1 MKRVFIK
8 EVERMKEVRIFDL
21 DNNTFTFYY
30 HSKNLGFKFGVE
42 KAFSVEEMGYKSIKD
57 MIKEL
62 KKRNLLGSEISYQEL
77 LELEKIGYIKLGAD
91 RIKRAGRINAA
102 DFQDVIKKLKKHDID
117 PIDSERTIIESYLSS
132 VQ

>member
-8 EVERMKEVRIFDL
+8 EVERMKEVRIFNLND
-21 DNNTFTFYY
+21 NTFTFYY

-42 KAFSVEEMGYKSIKD
+42 KSFSVEVMGYKSIKH

-62 KKRNLLGSEISYQEL
+62 KKRNLLGTEISYQEL

-102 DFQDVIKKLKKHDID
+102 DFQDVIEKLKKYGID
-117 PIDSERTIIESYLSS
+117 PAASQKMIIESYLNS

>member
-1 MKRVFIK
+1 MTRVFIK
-8 EVERMKEVRIFDL
+8 EAESMKEVRIFNLND
-21 DNNTFTFYY
+21 NTFTFYY

-42 KAFSVEEMGYKSIKD
+42 KAFSVEEIGYKSIKH

-62 KKRNLLGSEISYQEL
+62 KKRNLLGSEISCQEL

-102 DFQDVIKKLKKHDID
+102 DFQDVIEKLKKYGID
-117 PIDSERTIIESYLSS
+117 PAASQKMIIESYLNS

>member
-8 EVERMKEVRIFDL
+8 EADRMKEVRIFNLND
-21 DNNTFTFYY
+21 NTFTFYY

-42 KAFSVEEMGYKSIKD
+42 KSFSVEVMGYKSIKH

-62 KKRNLLGSEISYQEL
+62 KKRNLLGTEISHQEL
-77 LELEKIGYIKLGAD
+77 FDLEKIGYIKLGIE
-91 RIKRAGRINAA
+91 RIKRVGRINTA
-102 DFQDVIKKLKKHDID
+102 DFQDVIEKLKKYDID

-132 VQ
+132 IQ

>member
-8 EVERMKEVRIFDL
+8 EVERMKEVRMFDL

-42 KAFSVEEMGYKSIKD
+42 KAFSVEEIGYKSIKH

-62 KKRNLLGSEISYQEL
+62 KKRNLLGSEISCQEL

-91 RIKRAGRINAA
+91 RIKRAGRINTA
-102 DFQDVIKKLKKHDID
+102 DFQDVIEKLKKYGID
-117 PIDSERTIIESYLSS
+117 PGAAAKMIIESYLNS

>member
-8 EVERMKEVRIFDL
+8 EVERMKEVTMFDL

-42 KAFSVEEMGYKSIKD
+42 ESFSVEVMGYKSIKH

-62 KKRNLLGSEISYQEL
+62 KKRNLLGTEISYQEL

-102 DFQDVIKKLKKHDID
+102 DFQDVIEKLKKYGID
-117 PIDSERTIIESYLSS
+117 PGAAAKMIIESYLNS

>member
-8 EVERMKEVRIFDL
+8 EVERMKEVTMFDL

-42 KAFSVEEMGYKSIKD
+42 ESFSVEVMGYKSIKH

-62 KKRNLLGSEISYQEL
+62 KKRNLLGTEISYQEL

-102 DFQDVIKKLKKHDID
+102 DFQDIIKKLKK
-117 PIDSERTIIESYLSS
+117 
-132 VQ
+132 

>member
-8 EVERMKEVRIFDL
+8 EVEKMKEIRIFDL

-42 KAFSVEEMGYKSIKD
+42 KSFLIEEMGYKSIKY

-62 KKRNLLGSEISYQEL
+62 KKRNLLGNETSYQEL
-77 LELEKIGYIKLGAD
+77 LKLEKIGYIKLGIE
-91 RIKRAGRINAA
+91 RIKRAGRINTA
-102 DFQDVIKKLKKHDID
+102 DFQDVIEKLKKYGID

>member
-8 EVERMKEVRIFDL
+8 EVERMKEVRMFDL

-42 KAFSVEEMGYKSIKD
+42 ESFSVEVMGYKSIKH

-62 KKRNLLGSEISYQEL
+62 KKRNLLGTEISYQEL
-77 LELEKIGYIKLGAD
+77 LELEKMGYIKLGAD

-102 DFQDVIKKLKKHDID
+102 DFQDIIEKLKKYGID
-117 PIDSERTIIESYLSS
+117 PGAAAKMIIESYLNSI
-132 VQ
+132 Q

>member
-8 EVERMKEVRIFDL
+8 EVERMKEVRIFNLND
-21 DNNTFTFYY
+21 NTFTFYY
-30 HSKNLGFKFGVE
+30 HSKNLCFKFGVE
-42 KAFSVEEMGYKSIKD
+42 KSFPIEEMGYKSIKH

-62 KKRNLLGSEISYQEL
+62 KKRNLLGAEISHQEL

-102 DFQDVIKKLKKHDID
+102 DFQDVIEKLKKYDID
-117 PIDSERTIIESYLSS
+117 PTDSERTIIESYLSS
-132 VQ
+132 FQ

>member
-42 KAFSVEEMGYKSIKD
+42 KAFSVEEMGYKSIKH

-62 KKRNLLGSEISYQEL
+62 KKRNLLGTEISHQEL
-77 LELEKIGYIKLGAD
+77 FDLEKIGYIKLGIE
-91 RIKRAGRINAA
+91 RIKRAGRINTA
-102 DFQDVIKKLKKHDID
+102 DFQDVIEKLKKYDID

>member
-8 EVERMKEVRIFDL
+8 EVERMKEVTMFDL

-42 KAFSVEEMGYKSIKD
+42 ESFSVEVMGYKSIKH

-62 KKRNLLGSEISYQEL
+62 KKRNLLGTEISSQEL

-102 DFQDVIKKLKKHDID
+102 DFQDVIEKLKKYGID
-117 PIDSERTIIESYLSS
+117 PAASQKMIIESYLNS

>member
-8 EVERMKEVRIFDL
+8 EAERMKEVRMFDL

-42 KAFSVEEMGYKSIKD
+42 KSFSVEVMGYKSIKH

-62 KKRNLLGSEISYQEL
+62 KKRNLLGTEISHQEL
-77 LELEKIGYIKLGAD
+77 FELEKIGYIKLAID
-91 RIKRAGRINAA
+91 RIKRAGGIDTANFK
-102 DFQDVIKKLKKHDID
+102 DIIEKLKKYGID
-117 PIDSERTIIESYLSS
+117 PGAAAKMIIESYLNS

>member
-8 EVERMKEVRIFDL
+8 EVEKMKEIRIFDL

-42 KAFSVEEMGYKSIKD
+42 KSFLIEEMGYKSIKH

-62 KKRNLLGSEISYQEL
+62 KKRNLLGNETSYQEL
-77 LELEKIGYIKLGAD
+77 LKLEKIGYIKLGAD

-102 DFQDVIKKLKKHDID
+102 DFQDVIEKLKKYGID
-117 PIDSERTIIESYLSS
+117 PAASQKMIIESYLNSI
-132 VQ
+132 Q

>member
-8 EVERMKEVRIFDL
+8 EVERMKEVTMFDL

-42 KAFSVEEMGYKSIKD
+42 ESFSVEVMGYKSIKH

-62 KKRNLLGSEISYQEL
+62 KKRNLLGTEISHQEL
-77 LELEKIGYIKLGAD
+77 FDLEKIGYIKLGIE

-102 DFQDVIKKLKKHDID
+102 DFQDIIEKLKKYGID
-117 PIDSERTIIESYLSS
+117 PGAAAKMIIESYLNG

>member
-8 EVERMKEVRIFDL
+8 EVEKMKEIRIFDL

-30 HSKNLGFKFGVE
+30 HSKNLCFKFGVE
-42 KAFSVEEMGYKSIKD
+42 KSFPIEEMGYKSIKH

-62 KKRNLLGSEISYQEL
+62 KKRNLLGSEISCQEL

-102 DFQDVIKKLKKHDID
+102 DFQDVIEKLKKYGID
-117 PIDSERTIIESYLSS
+117 PAASQKMIIESYLNSI
-132 VQ
+132 Q

>member
-8 EVERMKEVRIFDL
+8 EVEKMKEIRIFDL

-42 KAFSVEEMGYKSIKD
+42 KSFLIEEMGYKAIKY

-62 KKRNLLGSEISYQEL
+62 KKRNLLGSEISCQEL
-77 LELEKIGYIKLGAD
+77 LELEKIGYIKLAID
-91 RIKRAGRINAA
+91 RIKRAGGIDTANFK
-102 DFQDVIKKLKKHDID
+102 DIIEKLKKYGID
-117 PIDSERTIIESYLSS
+117 PGASQKMIIESYLNS

>member
-8 EVERMKEVRIFDL
+8 EVERMKEVRMFNL

-42 KAFSVEEMGYKSIKD
+42 KSFLIEEMGYKSIKY

-62 KKRNLLGSEISYQEL
+62 KKRNLLGSEISCQEL

-102 DFQDVIKKLKKHDID
+102 DFQDVIEKLKKYGID
-117 PIDSERTIIESYLSS
+117 PAASQKMIIESYLNS

>member
-8 EVERMKEVRIFDL
+8 EVERMKEVTMFDL

-42 KAFSVEEMGYKSIKD
+42 ESFSVEVMGYKSIKH

-62 KKRNLLGSEISYQEL
+62 KKRNLLGTEISYQEL
-77 LELEKIGYIKLGAD
+77 LELEKMGYIKLGAD

-102 DFQDVIKKLKKHDID
+102 DFQDIIEKLKKYGID
-117 PIDSERTIIESYLSS
+117 PGAAAKMIIESYLNSI
-132 VQ
+132 Q

>member
-8 EVERMKEVRIFDL
+8 EVERMKEVRMFNL

-42 KAFSVEEMGYKSIKD
+42 KSFLIEEMGYKSIKH

-62 KKRNLLGSEISYQEL
+62 KKRNLLGSEISCQEL

-102 DFQDVIKKLKKHDID
+102 DFQDVIEKLKKYGID
-117 PIDSERTIIESYLSS
+117 PAASQKMIIESYLNS

>member
-8 EVERMKEVRIFDL
+8 EAERMKEVRMFDL

-42 KAFSVEEMGYKSIKD
+42 KSFLIEEMGYKSIKH

-62 KKRNLLGSEISYQEL
+62 KKRNLLGSEISCQEL

-102 DFQDVIKKLKKHDID
+102 DFQDIIEKLKKYGID
-117 PIDSERTIIESYLSS
+117 SIDSERTIIESYWNS

>member
-8 EVERMKEVRIFDL
+8 EVERMKEVRMFDL

-42 KAFSVEEMGYKSIKD
+42 KSFLIEEMGYKSIKH

-62 KKRNLLGSEISYQEL
+62 KKRNLLGTEISYQEL
-77 LELEKIGYIKLGAD
+77 LELEKIGYIKLGIE
-91 RIKRAGRINAA
+91 RIKRAGRINTA
-102 DFQDVIKKLKKHDID
+102 DFQDIIEKLKKYGID
-117 PIDSERTIIESYLSS
+117 PAASQKMIIESYLNSI
-132 VQ
+132 Q

>member
-8 EVERMKEVRIFDL
+8 EVERMKEVRIFNL

-42 KAFSVEEMGYKSIKD
+42 KAFSVEEIGYKSIKH

-62 KKRNLLGSEISYQEL
+62 KKRNLLGTEISCQEL

-91 RIKRAGRINAA
+91 RIKRAGGIDTANFK
-102 DFQDVIKKLKKHDID
+102 DIIEKLKKYGID
-117 PIDSERTIIESYLSS
+117 PTASQKMIIESYLNS

>member
-8 EVERMKEVRIFDL
+8 EVEKMKEIRIFDL

-42 KAFSVEEMGYKSIKD
+42 KSFLIEEMGYKSIKY

-62 KKRNLLGSEISYQEL
+62 KKRNLLGSEISCQEL

-102 DFQDVIKKLKKHDID
+102 DFQDIIEKLKKYGID
-117 PIDSERTIIESYLSS
+117 PGASQKMIIESYLNSI
-132 VQ
+132 Q

>member
-8 EVERMKEVRIFDL
+8 EVERMKEVTMFDL

-57 MIKEL
+57 MIREL
-62 KKRNLLGSEISYQEL
+62 KKRNLLGTEISYQEL

-102 DFQDVIKKLKKHDID
+102 DFQDVIEKLKKYGID
-117 PIDSERTIIESYLSS
+117 PAASQKMIIESYLSS
-132 VQ
+132 IQ

>member
-8 EVERMKEVRIFDL
+8 EAERMKEVRIFNLND
-21 DNNTFTFYY
+21 NTFTFYY

-42 KAFSVEEMGYKSIKD
+42 ESFSVEVMGYKSIKH

-62 KKRNLLGSEISYQEL
+62 KKRNLLGAEISYQEL

-102 DFQDVIKKLKKHDID
+102 DFQDVIEKLKKYGID
-117 PIDSERTIIESYLSS
+117 PAASQKMIIESYLNS

>member
-8 EVERMKEVRIFDL
+8 EAERMKEVRMFNLND
-21 DNNTFTFYY
+21 NTFTFYY

-42 KAFSVEEMGYKSIKD
+42 KSFSVEVIGYKSIKH

-62 KKRNLLGSEISYQEL
+62 KKRNLLGTEISYQEL
-77 LELEKIGYIKLGAD
+77 FDLEKIGYIKLGIE

-102 DFQDVIKKLKKHDID
+102 DFQDVIEKLKKYGID
-117 PIDSERTIIESYLSS
+117 PAASQKMIIESYLNSI
-132 VQ
+132 Q

>member
-8 EVERMKEVRIFDL
+8 EAERMKEVRMFDL

-42 KAFSVEEMGYKSIKD
+42 KSFLIEEMGYKSIKY
-57 MIKEL
+57 MIQEL
-62 KKRNLLGSEISYQEL
+62 KKRNLLGTEISYQEL
-77 LELEKIGYIKLGAD
+77 LELEKIGYIKLGID

-102 DFQDVIKKLKKHDID
+102 DFQDVIEKLKKYGID
-117 PIDSERTIIESYLSS
+117 PAASQKMIIESYLNS

>member
-8 EVERMKEVRIFDL
+8 EAERMKEVRMFNL

-42 KAFSVEEMGYKSIKD
+42 KSFSVEVMGYKSIKH

-62 KKRNLLGSEISYQEL
+62 KKRNLLGAEISYQEL
-77 LELEKIGYIKLGAD
+77 FDLEKIGYIKLGIE

-102 DFQDVIKKLKKHDID
+102 DFQDVIEKLKKYGID
-117 PIDSERTIIESYLSS
+117 PAASQKMIIESYLNSI
-132 VQ
+132 Q

>member
-8 EVERMKEVRIFDL
+8 EVERMKEVTMFDL

-42 KAFSVEEMGYKSIKD
+42 KSFSVEVMGYKSIKH

-62 KKRNLLGSEISYQEL
+62 KKRNLLGAEISHQEL

-91 RIKRAGRINAA
+91 RIKRVGRINTA
-102 DFQDVIKKLKKHDID
+102 DFQDIIEKLKKYGID
-117 PIDSERTIIESYLSS
+117 PGAAAKRIIESYWNS

>member
-8 EVERMKEVRIFDL
+8 EVEKMKEIRMFDL
-21 DNNTFTFYY
+21 DNNTFTFYC

-42 KAFSVEEMGYKSIKD
+42 KSFLIEEMGYKSIKY

-62 KKRNLLGSEISYQEL
+62 KKRNLLGSEISCQEL

-102 DFQDVIKKLKKHDID
+102 DFQDVIEKLKKYGID
-117 PIDSERTIIESYLSS
+117 PAASQKMIIESYLNS

>member
-8 EVERMKEVRIFDL
+8 EVEKMKEIRIFDL

-42 KAFSVEEMGYKSIKD
+42 KSFLIEEMGYKSIKY

-62 KKRNLLGSEISYQEL
+62 KKRNLLGSEISCQEL

-102 DFQDVIKKLKKHDID
+102 DFQDIIEKLKKYG
-117 PIDSERTIIESYLSS
+117 IDSERTIIESYLSS
-132 VQ
+132 IQ